1 MPNHV
6 INHVSFTDCTPA
18 RRREILEAIQYDDN
32 GENEY
37 HGIGTIDFNKIIPM
51 PESLDI
57 ESGTRTDHGIELCLT
72 AANPLVDYFGEKKMS
87 PDDFTALLARAN
99 RGKMFG
105 SYRSSLSKEEIE
117 RITEHDSAESL
128 MKVGSQA
135 LQNVVLFGSPDW
147 YDWRCRN
154 WGTKWNA
161 YDIAAFDEDSDTIT
175 FETAW
180 SAPHPI
186 LEKLSQMF
194 PEVCISHYWADEDIG
209 SNCGWA
215 EYEGGEQIRG
225 NDSMSDAEATEF
237 AAQQW
242 DYDIEKDLE
251 MYMNRSRTKYICADN
266 EEYDLIE
273 LFGKPAI
280 FSNERLTN
288 DDVPMNLFL
297 YQLRDG
303 ENEFSPFGEI
313 AEHITIN
320 HSGSVVTKEPIDLGE
335 YGSIIFDESNLP
347 NFVGDEITIG
357 QLLRDEFSMDMPD
370 DTEDIDIG

>member
-72 AANPLVDYFGEKKMS
+72 AANPLVDYFGDKKMS

-161 YDIAAFDEDSDTIT
+161 YDIAAFDEDSDKIN

-225 NDSMSDAEATEF
+225 NDSMNDAEATEF

-266 EEYDLIE
+266 EEYDLI
-273 LFGKPAI
+273 
-280 FSNERLTN
+280 
-288 DDVPMNLFL
+288 
-297 YQLRDG
+297 
-303 ENEFSPFGEI
+303 
-313 AEHITIN
+313 
-320 HSGSVVTKEPIDLGE
+320 
-335 YGSIIFDESNLP
+335 
-347 NFVGDEITIG
+347 
-357 QLLRDEFSMDMPD
+357 
-370 DTEDIDIG
+370 

>member
-72 AANPLVDYFGEKKMS
+72 AANPLVDYFGDKKMS

-225 NDSMSDAEATEF
+225 NDSMNDAEATEF

-320 HSGSVVTKEPIDLGE
+320 HSGSIVTKEPIDLGE

-347 NFVGDEITIG
+347 SFVGDEITIG
-357 QLLRDEFSMDMPD
+357 QLLRNEFSMDM
-370 DTEDIDIG
+370 TEEDLS